1 MRRGGAPCSYPY
13 LGHTDR
19 KDRPVHWAL
28 GDTAPFARKPHRVIQ
43 GARSA
48 CLESR
53 DGTRAARGFQGKV
66 GGPDLLDESDGEA
79 LLWS

>member
-1 MRRGGAPCSYPY
+1 MDQPA
-13 LGHTDR
+13 
-19 KDRPVHWAL
+19 HWAL
-28 GDTAPFARKPHRVIQ
+28 GDTALFARKPHRVIQ
-43 GARSA
+43 GARSG

-66 GGPDLLDESDGEA
+66 GDPDLLGESDGEA